1 MRAAHMVRTHVLR
14 FGTAH
19 EAVSQVGIIYRMLR
33 KQVPTKVLVIER
45 GLFRWVW
52 ASVSN
57 MPDVPRKAALVHG
70 LTDATIASVAHA
82 WHHHTVELAYAS
94 KLFTFDWEAAE

>member
-1 MRAAHMVRTHVLR
+1 MRTDMLRLGAAHK
-14 FGTAH
+14 
-19 EAVSQVGIIYRMLR
+19 AVSQVGIIYRMLR
-33 KQVPTKVLVIER
+33 KQVPTKVLVIAH
-45 GLFRWVW
+45 GLFRRVW
-52 ASVSN
+52 ASVSH